1 MKDINAFPNIGSLV
15 GLKSGLAREGTM
27 FIFLG
32 KTYSDYGETRYRLWS
47 ISMGCETIEY
57 LPEKFFANR
66 EDCIYEILV
75 QG

>member
-32 KTYSDYGETRYRLWS
+32 KTYSDYG
-47 ISMGCETIEY
+47 
-57 LPEKFFANR
+57 
-66 EDCIYEILV
+66 
-75 QG
+75 